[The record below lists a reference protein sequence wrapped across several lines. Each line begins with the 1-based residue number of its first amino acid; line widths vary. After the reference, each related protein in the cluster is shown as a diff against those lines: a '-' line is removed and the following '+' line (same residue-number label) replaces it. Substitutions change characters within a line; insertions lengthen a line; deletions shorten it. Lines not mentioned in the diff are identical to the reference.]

1 MEISEQ
7 LSCLFSAAVEETAD
21 SYVIE
26 VPATE
31 VTEGFVDED
40 EIHQVALLPIGNP
53 SAEANAADQSQDT
66 ADARE
71 DREIQDP
78 PVSEGEERIV
88 EISETGDQGD
98 GLTRV
103 ERGFVVIV
111 PGAQVGDR
119 VRITIETVRDTVAF
133 GEVVEHVDSEE

>member
-7 LSCLFSAAVEETAD
+7 LTSLFSAPVEETAE

-26 VPATE
+26 VPYRE
-31 VTEGFVDED
+31 VTEGFVDRD
-40 EIHQVALLPIGNP
+40 AAYQVALLSTEKMSVNDGSP
-53 SAEANAADQSQDT
+53 SESPNHNSPT
-66 ADARE
+66 E
-71 DREIQDP
+71 ESEHQDP

-88 EISETGDQGD
+88 EITEMGDQGD

-111 PGAQVGDR
+111 PETEVGER
-119 VRITIETVRDTVAF
+119 VQIHIETVHDTVAF
-133 GEVVEHVDSEE
+133 GEVVQRYRY

>member
-7 LSCLFSAAVEETAD
+7 LTCLFSAPVEETPD

-26 VPATE
+26 IPHRE
-31 VTEGFVDED
+31 VIEGFVDRD
-40 EIHQVALLPIGNP
+40 EAYQVAVLSTGKASVKDGSSSKSP
-53 SAEANAADQSQDT
+53 SRDSLTEE
-66 ADARE
+66 RE
-71 DREIQDP
+71 HQDP

-88 EISETGDQGD
+88 EITEIGDQGD

-111 PGAQVGDR
+111 PETEVGER
-119 VRITIETVRDTVAF
+119 VRITVETVHETVAF
-133 GEVVEHVDSEE
+133 GEVIERYRY